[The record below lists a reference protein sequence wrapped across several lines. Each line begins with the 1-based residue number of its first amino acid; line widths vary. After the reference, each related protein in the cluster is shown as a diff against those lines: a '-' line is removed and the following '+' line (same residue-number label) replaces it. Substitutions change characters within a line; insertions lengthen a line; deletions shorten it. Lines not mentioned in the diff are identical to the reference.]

1 MLKDFRANYSCL
13 SQYRTYYTHA
23 QSILDLS
30 SDIKFIAHTTQV
42 MLTLGCHVLCSCILM
57 KISVQNDTFSL

>member
-13 SQYRTYYTHA
+13 SQYRTYYTQA

-30 SDIKFIAHTTQV
+30 SETKFITHTKV